1 MYQVLVIE
9 NYLQIAKKYGDVSS
23 TLIVI
28 SSADIKRI
36 SQNETFLKLTLTKKR
51 ISFGVKKNTKR
62 TEIASPVSS
71 PYQPVDGA
79 PTFERP
85 MNILNIFS
93 HDSQMY
99 IL

>member
-1 MYQVLVIE
+1 MQ
-9 NYLQIAKKYGDVSS
+9 KKYGDVSS

-51 ISFGVKKNTKR
+51 ISFGVKKKTTKR

>member
-51 ISFGVKKNTKR
+51 ISFGVKKKTQNEQK
-62 TEIASPVSS
+62 
-71 PYQPVDGA
+71 
-79 PTFERP
+79 
-85 MNILNIFS
+85 
-93 HDSQMY
+93 
-99 IL
+99 

>member
-1 MYQVLVIE
+1 MKLFNFEADFNEETNQFWC
-9 NYLQIAKKYGDVSS
+9 KKK
-23 TLIVI
+23 T
-28 SSADIKRI
+28 
-36 SQNETFLKLTLTKKR
+36 
-51 ISFGVKKNTKR
+51 TKR

>member
-1 MYQVLVIE
+1 MYHVLVIE

-28 SSADIKRI
+28 SSADIERI

-51 ISFGVKKNTKR
+51 ISCDVKKKT
-62 TEIASPVSS
+62 TEKASPVSS

-85 MNILNIFS
+85 INVLNIFS
-93 HDSQMY
+93 LDSQMY

>member
-1 MYQVLVIE
+1 MI
-9 NYLQIAKKYGDVSS
+9 S
-23 TLIVI
+23 I
-28 SSADIKRI
+28 SSADIERI

-51 ISFGVKKNTKR
+51 ISCDVKKKP
-62 TEIASPVSS
+62 TEKASPVRS

-85 MNILNIFS
+85 INVLNIFS
-93 HDSQMY
+93 LDSQMY